1 MGLYLFWQQ
10 FFYFLKNKKIKKY
23 IDIRLAADLPLT
35 SCEEKQSD
43 KKTVETHQQVDGN
56 NQEEDGGH
64 NHKEEKNSGEEHSDE
79 IVFTRQQADAIGL
92 EVYNLDPGIFSHVI
106 KTRGQ
111 IQSAQGDEATI
122 VAITNGIVSFPAR
135 SIIEGAPVGT
145 GTTIVT
151 ISARNLY
158 EGDPVA
164 KAKITYETA
173 LKEFKRAEGLVKDK
187 IISEKEFEQSRLK
200 YENARTA
207 YEAQATNVTASGV
220 KVTTPISGYIKNR
233 LVNQGEFVSV
243 GQPIATV
250 SKNRRLQLRA
260 DVSEN
265 YFNELGKIR
274 NANFVVSYNN
284 KAYRLADLNGR
295 LLSFGKAADETS
307 FYIPVTFEFDN
318 IGDFIPGSYV
328 EVYLLATPQNNVIS
342 IPVSALTEE
351 QGIYF
356 VYLQIGE
363 EEFLKREI
371 AIGESDGKNVRVL
384 SGLSTGDKVV
394 IKGAYQVKLASNS
407 SVLPEGHSH

>member
-1 MGLYLFWQQ
+1 M
-10 FFYFLKNKKIKKY
+10 KKY
-23 IDIRLAADLPLT
+23 IFIILAAAISLT
-35 SCEEKQSD
+35 SCDKKQSD
-43 KKTVETHQQVDGN
+43 KKTVETHQKGDGHN
-56 NQEEDGGH
+56 HEEGDGH

-92 EVYNLDPGIFSHVI
+92 EVYNVEPSIFSQVI
-106 KTRGQ
+106 KTSGQ

-122 VAITNGIVSFPAR
+122 VATTNGIVSFPAR

-243 GQPIATV
+243 GQPIATI

-384 SGLSTGDKVV
+384 SGLSTGDKGV

>member
-1 MGLYLFWQQ
+1 M
-10 FFYFLKNKKIKKY
+10 KKY
-23 IDIRLAADLPLT
+23 IFIILAAAISLT
-35 SCEEKQSD
+35 SCDKKQSD
-43 KKTVETHQQVDGN
+43 KKTVETHQKGDGHN
-56 NQEEDGGH
+56 HEEGDGH

-92 EVYNLDPGIFSHVI
+92 EVYNVEPGMFSQVI
-106 KTRGQ
+106 KTSGQ

-122 VAITNGIVSFPAR
+122 VATTNGIVSFPAR

-243 GQPIATV
+243 GQPVATV

-295 LLSFGKAADETS
+295 LLSFGKAANETS

-407 SVLPEGHSH
+407 SVLPKGHSH

>member
-1 MGLYLFWQQ
+1 M
-10 FFYFLKNKKIKKY
+10 KKY
-23 IDIRLAADLPLT
+23 IFIILAAAISLT
-35 SCEEKQSD
+35 SCDKKQSD
-43 KKTVETHQQVDGN
+43 KKTVETHQKGDGHN
-56 NQEEDGGH
+56 HEEGDGH
-64 NHKEEKNSGEEHSDE
+64 NHKEEKNSGDEHSDE

-92 EVYNLDPGIFSHVI
+92 EVYNVEPGIFSQVI
-106 KTRGQ
+106 KTSGQ

-122 VAITNGIVSFPAR
+122 VATTNGIVSFPAR

>member
-1 MGLYLFWQQ
+1 M
-10 FFYFLKNKKIKKY
+10 KKY
-23 IDIRLAADLPLT
+23 ICIILAAAISLT
-35 SCEEKQSD
+35 SCDKKLSD
-43 KKTVETHQQVDGN
+43 KKTVETHQKGDGHN
-56 NQEEDGGH
+56 HEEGDGH

-92 EVYNLDPGIFSHVI
+92 EVYNVEPSIFSQVI
-106 KTRGQ
+106 KTSGQ

-122 VAITNGIVSFPAR
+122 VASTNGIVSFPAR

-243 GQPIATV
+243 GQPIATI

>member
-1 MGLYLFWQQ
+1 M
-10 FFYFLKNKKIKKY
+10 KKY
-23 IDIRLAADLPLT
+23 IFIILAAAISLT
-35 SCEEKQSD
+35 SCDKKQSD
-43 KKTVETHQQVDGN
+43 KKTVETHQKGDGHN
-56 NQEEDGGH
+56 HEEDDGH

-92 EVYNLDPGIFSHVI
+92 EVYNVEPGIFSQVI
-106 KTRGQ
+106 KTSGQ
-111 IQSAQGDEATI
+111 IQSAQKDEATI
-122 VAITNGIVSFPAR
+122 VATTNGIVSFPAR

-384 SGLSTGDKVV
+384 SGLSTDDKVV

>member
-1 MGLYLFWQQ
+1 M
-10 FFYFLKNKKIKKY
+10 KKY
-23 IDIRLAADLPLT
+23 IFIILAAAISLT
-35 SCEEKQSD
+35 SCDKKQSD
-43 KKTVETHQQVDGN
+43 KKTVETHQKGDGHN
-56 NQEEDGGH
+56 HEEGDGH

-92 EVYNLDPGIFSHVI
+92 EVYNVEPGIFSQVI
-106 KTRGQ
+106 KTSGQ

-122 VAITNGIVSFPAR
+122 VATTNGIVSFPAR
-135 SIIEGAPVGT
+135 SIIEGTPVGT

-295 LLSFGKAADETS
+295 LLSFGKAANETS

-394 IKGAYQVKLASNS
+394 IKGAYQVKQASNS

>member
-1 MGLYLFWQQ
+1 M
-10 FFYFLKNKKIKKY
+10 KKY
-23 IDIRLAADLPLT
+23 IFIILAAAISLT
-35 SCEEKQSD
+35 SCDKKQSD
-43 KKTVETHQQVDGN
+43 KKTVETHQKGDGHN
-56 NQEEDGGH
+56 HEEGDGH

-79 IVFTRQQADAIGL
+79 IVFTQQQADAIGL
-92 EVYNLDPGIFSHVI
+92 EVYNVEPGMFSQVI
-106 KTRGQ
+106 KTSGQ

-122 VAITNGIVSFPAR
+122 VATTNGIVSFPAR

-243 GQPIATV
+243 GQPVATV

-356 VYLQIGE
+356 IYLQIGE

>member
-1 MGLYLFWQQ
+1 M
-10 FFYFLKNKKIKKY
+10 KKY
-23 IDIRLAADLPLT
+23 IFIILAAAISLT
-35 SCEEKQSD
+35 SCDKKQSD
-43 KKTVETHQQVDGN
+43 KKTVETHQKGDGHN
-56 NQEEDGGH
+56 HEEGDGY

-92 EVYNLDPGIFSHVI
+92 EVYNVEPGIFSQVI
-106 KTRGQ
+106 KTSGQ

-122 VAITNGIVSFPAR
+122 VATTNGIVSFPAR

-173 LKEFKRAEGLVKDK
+173 LKEFKRAEGLIKDK

>member
-1 MGLYLFWQQ
+1 M
-10 FFYFLKNKKIKKY
+10 KKY
-23 IDIRLAADLPLT
+23 IFIILAAAISLT
-35 SCEEKQSD
+35 SCDKKQSD
-43 KKTVETHQQVDGN
+43 KKTVETHQKGDGHN
-56 NQEEDGGH
+56 HEEDDGH

-92 EVYNLDPGIFSHVI
+92 EVYNVEPGIFSQVI
-106 KTRGQ
+106 KTSGQ

-284 KAYRLADLNGR
+284 KAYRLADLYGR

>member
-1 MGLYLFWQQ
+1 M
-10 FFYFLKNKKIKKY
+10 KKY
-23 IDIRLAADLPLT
+23 IFIILAAAISLT
-35 SCEEKQSD
+35 SCDKKQSD
-43 KKTVETHQQVDGN
+43 KKTVETHQKGDGHN
-56 NQEEDGGH
+56 HEEDDGH

-92 EVYNLDPGIFSHVI
+92 EVYNVEPGIFSQVI
-106 KTRGQ
+106 KTSGQ

-207 YEAQATNVTASGV
+207 YEAQATNVTASGA

>member
-1 MGLYLFWQQ
+1 M
-10 FFYFLKNKKIKKY
+10 KKY
-23 IDIRLAADLPLT
+23 IFIILAAAISLT
-35 SCEEKQSD
+35 SCDKKQSD
-43 KKTVETHQQVDGN
+43 KKTVETHQKGDGHN
-56 NQEEDGGH
+56 HEEDDGH
-64 NHKEEKNSGEEHSDE
+64 NHKEKKNSGEEHSDE

-92 EVYNLDPGIFSHVI
+92 EVYNVEPGIFSQVI
-106 KTRGQ
+106 KTSGQ

-122 VAITNGIVSFPAR
+122 VATTNGIVSFPAR

-284 KAYRLADLNGR
+284 KAYRLADLNGC

-307 FYIPVTFEFDN
+307 LYIPVTFEFDN

-384 SGLSTGDKVV
+384 SGLSTDDKVV

>member
-1 MGLYLFWQQ
+1 M
-10 FFYFLKNKKIKKY
+10 KKY
-23 IDIRLAADLPLT
+23 IFIILAAAISLT
-35 SCEEKQSD
+35 SCDKKQSD
-43 KKTVETHQQVDGN
+43 KKTVETHQKGDGHN
-56 NQEEDGGH
+56 HEEGDGH

-79 IVFTRQQADAIGL
+79 IVFTQQQADAIGL
-92 EVYNLDPGIFSHVI
+92 EVYNVEPGMFSQVI
-106 KTRGQ
+106 KTSGQ

-122 VAITNGIVSFPAR
+122 VATTNGIVSFPAR

-243 GQPIATV
+243 GQPVATV

>member
-1 MGLYLFWQQ
+1 M
-10 FFYFLKNKKIKKY
+10 KIY
-23 IDIRLAADLPLT
+23 IFIILAAAISLT
-35 SCEEKQSD
+35 SCDKKQSD
-43 KKTVETHQQVDGN
+43 KKAVETHEKGDGHN
-56 NQEEDGGH
+56 HEEGDGH

-92 EVYNLDPGIFSHVI
+92 EVYNVEPGMFSQVI
-106 KTRGQ
+106 KTSGQ

-122 VAITNGIVSFPAR
+122 VATTNGIVSFPAR

-173 LKEFKRAEGLVKDK
+173 LKEFKRAEGLIKDK

-243 GQPIATV
+243 GQPVATV

-356 VYLQIGE
+356 IYLQIGE

>member
-1 MGLYLFWQQ
+1 M
-10 FFYFLKNKKIKKY
+10 KKY
-23 IDIRLAADLPLT
+23 IFIILAAAISLT
-35 SCEEKQSD
+35 SCDKKQSD
-43 KKTVETHQQVDGN
+43 KKTVETHQKGDGHN
-56 NQEEDGGH
+56 HEEGDGH

-92 EVYNLDPGIFSHVI
+92 EVYNVEPGIFSQVI
-106 KTRGQ
+106 KTSGQ

-122 VAITNGIVSFPAR
+122 VATTNGIVSFPAR

-371 AIGESDGKNVRVL
+371 SIGESDGKNVRVL

-407 SVLPEGHSH
+407 SVLPKGHSH

>member
-1 MGLYLFWQQ
+1 M
-10 FFYFLKNKKIKKY
+10 KKY
-23 IDIRLAADLPLT
+23 IFIILAAAISLT
-35 SCEEKQSD
+35 SCDKKQSD
-43 KKTVETHQQVDGN
+43 KKTVETHQKGDGHN
-56 NQEEDGGH
+56 HEEDDGH

-92 EVYNLDPGIFSHVI
+92 EVYNVEPGIFSQVI
-106 KTRGQ
+106 KTSGQ

-284 KAYRLADLNGR
+284 KAYRLADLNGC

>member
-1 MGLYLFWQQ
+1 M
-10 FFYFLKNKKIKKY
+10 KIY
-23 IDIRLAADLPLT
+23 IFIILATAIFLT
-35 SCEEKQSD
+35 SCDKKQSD
-43 KKTVETHQQVDGN
+43 KNPAETHQKGDGHDHQEGDGYN
-56 NQEEDGGH
+56 N
-64 NHKEEKNSGEEHSDE
+64 EKKNFGDEHSDE

-92 EVYNLDPGIFSHVI
+92 EVYNVKPGMFSQVI
-106 KTRGQ
+106 KTSGQ
-111 IQSAQGDEATI
+111 ILSAQGDEVTI
-122 VAITNGIVSFPAR
+122 VATTNGIVSFPGQA
-135 SIIEGAPVGT
+135 IIEGASVSSGA
-145 GTTIVT
+145 TIIT
-151 ISARNLY
+151 ISAKNLY

-187 IISEKEFEQSRLK
+187 IISVKEFEQSRLK

-207 YEAQATNVTASGV
+207 YEAQAANVTTLGV
-220 KVTTPISGYIKNR
+220 KITTPISGYIKNR

-243 GQPIATV
+243 GQPVATV
-250 SKNRRLQLRA
+250 SKNRKLQLRA

-265 YFNELGKIR
+265 YFNKLGKIR
-274 NANFVVSYNN
+274 NANFIVSYNN

-295 LLSFGKAADETS
+295 LLSFGKASNETS

-328 EVYLLATPQNNVIS
+328 EVYLLSAPQSNVIS

-356 VYLQIGE
+356 VYIQTGE

-384 SGLSTGDKVV
+384 SGLSDGDKVV
-394 IKGAYQVKLASNS
+394 VQGAYQVKLASSS

>member
-1 MGLYLFWQQ
+1 M
-10 FFYFLKNKKIKKY
+10 KKY
-23 IDIRLAADLPLT
+23 IFIILAAAISLT
-35 SCEEKQSD
+35 SCDKKQSD
-43 KKTVETHQQVDGN
+43 KKTVETHQKGDGHN
-56 NQEEDGGH
+56 HEEGDGH

-92 EVYNLDPGIFSHVI
+92 EVYNVDPGIFSQVI
-106 KTRGQ
+106 KTSGQ

-122 VAITNGIVSFPAR
+122 VATTNGIVSFPAR

-284 KAYRLADLNGR
+284 EAYRLADLNGR

-384 SGLSTGDKVV
+384 SGLSTDDKVV

>member
-1 MGLYLFWQQ
+1 M
-10 FFYFLKNKKIKKY
+10 KKY
-23 IDIRLAADLPLT
+23 IFIILAAAISLT
-35 SCEEKQSD
+35 SCDKKQSD
-43 KKTVETHQQVDGN
+43 KKTVETHQKGDGHN
-56 NQEEDGGH
+56 HEEGDGH

-92 EVYNLDPGIFSHVI
+92 EVYNVEPSIFSQVI
-106 KTRGQ
+106 KTSGQ

-122 VAITNGIVSFPAR
+122 VATTNGIVSFPAR

-284 KAYRLADLNGR
+284 KAYRLADLNGC

-384 SGLSTGDKVV
+384 SGLSTDDKVV

>member
-1 MGLYLFWQQ
+1 M
-10 FFYFLKNKKIKKY
+10 KKY
-23 IDIRLAADLPLT
+23 IFIILAAAISLT
-35 SCEEKQSD
+35 SCDKKQSD
-43 KKTVETHQQVDGN
+43 KKTVETHQKGDGHN
-56 NQEEDGGH
+56 HEEGDGH

-92 EVYNLDPGIFSHVI
+92 EVYNVEPSIFSQVI
-106 KTRGQ
+106 KTSGQ

-122 VAITNGIVSFPAR
+122 VATTNGIVSFPAR

-243 GQPIATV
+243 GQPIATI

-307 FYIPVTFEFDN
+307 CYIPVTFEFDN

>member
-1 MGLYLFWQQ
+1 M
-10 FFYFLKNKKIKKY
+10 KKY
-23 IDIRLAADLPLT
+23 IFIILAAAIFLT
-35 SCEEKQSD
+35 SCDKKQSD
-43 KKTVETHQQVDGN
+43 KKTVENHQKGDGHN
-56 NQEEDGGH
+56 HEEGDGH

-92 EVYNLDPGIFSHVI
+92 EVYNVEPGIFSQVI
-106 KTRGQ
+106 KTSGQ

-122 VAITNGIVSFPAR
+122 VATTNGIVSFPAR

-207 YEAQATNVTASGV
+207 YEAQATNITASGV

>member
-1 MGLYLFWQQ
+1 M
-10 FFYFLKNKKIKKY
+10 KKY
-23 IDIRLAADLPLT
+23 IFIILAAAISLT
-35 SCEEKQSD
+35 SCDKKQSD
-43 KKTVETHQQVDGN
+43 KKTVETHQKGDGHN
-56 NQEEDGGH
+56 HEEDDGH
-64 NHKEEKNSGEEHSDE
+64 NHKEKKNSGEEHSDE

-92 EVYNLDPGIFSHVI
+92 EVYNVEPGIFSQVI
-106 KTRGQ
+106 KTSGQ

-122 VAITNGIVSFPAR
+122 VATTNGIVSFPAR

-284 KAYRLADLNGR
+284 KAYRLADLNGC

-384 SGLSTGDKVV
+384 SGLSTDDKVV

>member
-1 MGLYLFWQQ
+1 M
-10 FFYFLKNKKIKKY
+10 KKY
-23 IDIRLAADLPLT
+23 IFIILAAAISLT
-35 SCEEKQSD
+35 SCDKKQSD
-43 KKTVETHQQVDGN
+43 KKTVETHQKGDGHN
-56 NQEEDGGH
+56 HEEGDGH

-92 EVYNLDPGIFSHVI
+92 EVYNVEPSIFSQVI
-106 KTRGQ
+106 KTSGQ

-122 VAITNGIVSFPAR
+122 VATTNGIVSFPAR

-243 GQPIATV
+243 GQPIATI

>member
-1 MGLYLFWQQ
+1 M
-10 FFYFLKNKKIKKY
+10 KKY
-23 IDIRLAADLPLT
+23 IFIILAAAISLT
-35 SCEEKQSD
+35 SCDKKQSD
-43 KKTVETHQQVDGN
+43 KKTVETHQKGDGHN
-56 NQEEDGGH
+56 HEEDDGH

-92 EVYNLDPGIFSHVI
+92 EVYNVEPGIFSQVI
-106 KTRGQ
+106 KTSGQ

-250 SKNRRLQLRA
+250 SKNRRLQLRT

>member
-1 MGLYLFWQQ
+1 M
-10 FFYFLKNKKIKKY
+10 KKY
-23 IDIRLAADLPLT
+23 IFIILAAAISLT
-35 SCEEKQSD
+35 SCDKKQSD
-43 KKTVETHQQVDGN
+43 KKTVETHQKGDGHN
-56 NQEEDGGH
+56 HEEGDGH

-92 EVYNLDPGIFSHVI
+92 EVYNVEPSIFSQVI
-106 KTRGQ
+106 KTSGQ

-122 VAITNGIVSFPAR
+122 VATTNGIVSFPAR

-307 FYIPVTFEFDN
+307 FYIPVIFEFDN